1 MPSPHQGERRTGS
14 IRNAVPTLKRME
26 RQGLLQGNLWLSGL
40 LEVMRLIYR
49 FSMPEQRPDPLVS
62 FVPTPIGNLADI
74 TLRALETLRA
84 VDQIACEDTR
94 HSRKLLNHYDIKKP
108 LISLHD
114 HNEKRR
120 IPEILKKTLS
130 GQHFAVISDA
140 GTPCL
145 SDPGHRLL
153 RACRESGVPYQVL
166 PGPSA
171 ITTALVSSGLPP
183 LPFTFGGFLPFKKG
197 KRERELQ
204 AALNRGHTSLYFESP
219 HRLVS
224 TLEILSNLNPHAH
237 IRIIKELTKKFENIY
252 GDQILKL
259 LRTFTDRP
267 PRGEFVLAI
276 DPNQS

>member
-1 MPSPHQGERRTGS
+1 MEKHLRSLKRLER
-14 IRNAVPTLKRME
+14 PTLPGENLCLSALPELSR
-26 RQGLLQGNLWLSGL
+26 LL
-40 LEVMRLIYR
+40 YR
-49 FSMPEQRPDPLVS
+49 FSMPDQRPDPLVS

-84 VDQIACEDTR
+84 ADKIACEDTR
-94 HSRKLLNHYDIKKP
+94 HSRKLLNHYDIEKP
-108 LISLHD
+108 LVSLHD
-114 HNEKRR
+114 HNERRR
-120 IPEILKKTLS
+120 IPEILRRTLE
-130 GQHFAVISDA
+130 GQRFAVISDA

-153 RACRESGVPYQVL
+153 LACREAGVPYQVL

-171 ITTALVSSGLPP
+171 ITTALVASGLPP

-204 AALNRGHTSLYFESP
+204 AALDRGHTSLYFESP

-224 TLEILSNLNPHAH
+224 TIEILSKLNPHAH

-259 LRTFTDRP
+259 LRTFTDRA

-276 DPNQS
+276 DPNSLSK